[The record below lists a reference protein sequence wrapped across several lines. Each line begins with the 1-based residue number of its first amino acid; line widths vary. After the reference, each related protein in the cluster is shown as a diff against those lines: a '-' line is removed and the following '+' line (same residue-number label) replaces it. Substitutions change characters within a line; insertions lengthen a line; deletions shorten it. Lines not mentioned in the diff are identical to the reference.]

1 MFSYLSMNEVIQEE
15 LRDTNKQRNLQSTD
29 PVFADKFKRE
39 WDEITGKLRELNKG
53 SKTEKE
59 KEHESYR
66 YSANGIEF
74 R

>member
-1 MFSYLSMNEVIQEE
+1 MFSYLSMNEVIQEGI
-15 LRDTNKQRNLQSTD
+15 RDTNKERNLRSAD
-29 PVFADKFKRE
+29 PVFIDKFKKE
-39 WDEITGKLRELNKG
+39 WDEVTGNLKELCKG
-53 SKTEKE
+53 SKTEKV

>member
-15 LRDTNKQRNLQSTD
+15 IRDTNKQRNLQSAD
-29 PVFADKFKRE
+29 PAFMDKFKKE
-39 WDEITGKLRELNKG
+39 WDEITGKLRELNED
-53 SKTEKE
+53 SKTEKV